1 MAVNWGFLGAGFVA
15 SRGLAPAVHASRGAN
30 LYAVASRDEKRSA
43 TLEPQKVHATYNDLL
58 ADESVDAVY
67 ISLSNSQHLEWVT
80 KSLEA
85 GKHVLCEKPLGLN
98 ASETEAMFASASQ
111 SGRLLVEA
119 VWGRWHPRFSR
130 IVDAATSGVIG
141 NIEHIETAFTFTS
154 EMTDNYRLNPLMGG
168 GALLDVGCYQ
178 AHAWVALTN
187 GAKDLEF
194 TALTRTIGPTGIDLT
209 TDVSVRID
217 KSITAHAVSSFALP
231 SQQQFIVQGS
241 QGKMQTSAGEAF
253 TTWNEACS
261 LQINDVFEEFAVT
274 NAFVEMVEN
283 VSNVISGEEGWVV
296 PSADSIRVAHI
307 LDSIAKHSTWVA
319 DRADQQGT

>member
-15 SRGLAPAVHASRGAN
+15 SRGLAPAVHASRGAT

-43 TLEPQKVHATYNDLL
+43 TLEPQKVHATYDDLL
-58 ADESVDAVY
+58 ADERVDAVY

-98 ASETEAMFASASQ
+98 ASETEAMFACASR
-111 SGRLLVEA
+111 SDRLLVEA

-130 IVDAATSGVIG
+130 MVDVVANGTLG

-178 AHAWVALTN
+178 AHAWVALTK
-187 GAKDLEF
+187 GAKDLEI
-194 TALTRTIGPTGIDLT
+194 ADLTRTIGSTGIDLT
-209 TDVSVRID
+209 TDVSVRIN
-217 KSITAHAVSSFALP
+217 KSITAHALSSFELP

-241 QGKMQTSAGEAF
+241 QGKMQTAAGESF

-261 LQINDVFEEFAVT
+261 VRINDVVEEFVVT

-307 LDSIAKHSTWVA
+307 LDSITRH
-319 DRADQQGT
+319 Q

>member
-43 TLEPQKVHATYNDLL
+43 TLEPERVHATYDDLL
-58 ADESVDAVY
+58 ADERVDAVY

-98 ASETEAMFASASQ
+98 ASETESMFACASRN
-111 SGRLLVEA
+111 GPLLVEA
-119 VWGRWHPRFSR
+119 VWGRWHPRFAR
-130 IVDAATSGVIG
+130 MVEVATSGAIG

-187 GAKDLEF
+187 GATDLQISD
-194 TALTRTIGPTGIDLT
+194 LTRVIGPTGIDLT
-209 TDVSVRID
+209 TDVSVRINN
-217 KSITAHAVSSFALP
+217 SITAHAVSSFALP

-241 QGKMQTSAGEAF
+241 QGKMQTAVGESF
-253 TTWNEACS
+253 TTWNEASS
-261 LQINDVFEEFAVT
+261 LQINDVVEEFAVT

-283 VSNVISGEEGWVV
+283 VSNVIRGEQGWIV

-307 LDSIAKHSTWVA
+307 LDSIARHPSE
-319 DRADQQGT
+319 

>member
-15 SRGLAPAVHASRGAN
+15 SRGLASAVHASRGAN

-43 TLEPQKVHATYNDLL
+43 TLEPERVHATYADLL
-58 ADESVDAVY
+58 ADERVDAVY
-67 ISLSNSQHLEWVT
+67 ISLSNSQHLEWVM

-98 ASETEAMFASASQ
+98 ASETESMFACASRNNQ
-111 SGRLLVEA
+111 HLVEA

-130 IVDAATSGVIG
+130 MIEVVANGTLG

-187 GAKDLEF
+187 GATDLQISDV
-194 TALTRTIGPTGIDLT
+194 TRTVGPTGIDLT
-209 TDVSVRID
+209 TDVSVRIN
-217 KSITAHAVSSFALP
+217 KSITARAVSSFALP

-241 QGKMQTSAGEAF
+241 HGKMQTAVGESF

-261 LQINDVFEEFAVT
+261 LQINDVVEEFAVA

-283 VSNVISGEEGWVV
+283 VSNVISGEEGWIV

-307 LDSIAKHSTWVA
+307 LDSIARHE
-319 DRADQQGT
+319 

>member
-15 SRGLAPAVHASRGAN
+15 SRGLAQAVHASRGAN

-43 TLEPQKVHATYNDLL
+43 TLEPKRVHATYADLL
-58 ADESVDAVY
+58 ADERVDAVY

-98 ASETEAMFASASQ
+98 ASETESMFACASRNNQ
-111 SGRLLVEA
+111 HLVEA

-130 IVDAATSGVIG
+130 MIEVVTNGTLG

-178 AHAWVALTN
+178 AHAWVALTK
-187 GAKDLEF
+187 GATDLEISD
-194 TALTRTIGPTGIDLT
+194 LNRTVGPTGIDLT
-209 TDVSVRID
+209 TDVSVRIN

-241 QGKMQTSAGEAF
+241 HGKMQTAVGESF

-261 LQINDVFEEFAVT
+261 LQINDVVEEFAVA

-283 VSNVISGEEGWVV
+283 VSNVISGEEGWIV

-307 LDSIAKHSTWVA
+307 LDSIARHE
-319 DRADQQGT
+319 

>member
-43 TLEPQKVHATYNDLL
+43 TLEPKRVHATYADLL
-58 ADESVDAVY
+58 ADERVDAVY

-98 ASETEAMFASASQ
+98 ASETESMFACASRNNQ
-111 SGRLLVEA
+111 HLVEA

-130 IVDAATSGVIG
+130 MIEVVANGTLG

-187 GAKDLEF
+187 GATDLQISD
-194 TALTRTIGPTGIDLT
+194 LSRTVGPTGIDLT
-209 TDVSVRID
+209 TDVSVRIN

-241 QGKMQTSAGEAF
+241 QGKMQTTAGESF

-261 LQINDVFEEFAVT
+261 LQINEVVEEFAVA

-283 VSNVISGEEGWVV
+283 VSNVISGKEGWIV

-307 LDSIAKHSTWVA
+307 LDSIARHE
-319 DRADQQGT
+319 

>member
-1 MAVNWGFLGAGFVA
+1 VTVNWGFLGAGYVA

-30 LYAVASRDEKRSA
+30 LYAVASRDEQRSA
-43 TLEPQKVHATYNDLL
+43 TLEPERVHASYEDLL
-58 ADESVDAVY
+58 ADERVDAVY

-98 ASETEAMFASASQ
+98 ATETEAMFDCASR

-130 IVDAATSGVIG
+130 MVEVVASGAIG
-141 NIEHIETAFTFTS
+141 NIQHIETAFTFTS
-154 EMTDNYRLNPLMGG
+154 DMTDNYRLNPLMGG

-178 AHAWVALTN
+178 AHAWVALAN
-187 GAKDLEF
+187 GANDVAIDELSS
-194 TALTRTIGPTGIDLT
+194 TIGPTGVDLT
-209 TDVSVRID
+209 TDVSVRINN
-217 KSITAHAVSSFALP
+217 SITAHSVSSFALP

-241 QGKMQTSAGEAF
+241 SGSMHTGVGESF
-253 TTWNEACS
+253 TTWNEASS
-261 LQINDVFEEFAVT
+261 LHINDVVEEFAVT
-274 NAFVEMVEN
+274 NAFVEMIEN
-283 VSNVISGEEGWVV
+283 VSRVIEGEEGWIV

-307 LDSIAKHSTWVA
+307 LDSIARH
-319 DRADQQGT
+319 Q

>member
-1 MAVNWGFLGAGFVA
+1 MTVNWGFLGAGYVA

-30 LYAVASRDEKRSA
+30 LYAVASRDEQRSA
-43 TLEPQKVHATYNDLL
+43 TLEPERVHATYDDLL
-58 ADESVDAVY
+58 ADERVDAVY

-98 ASETEAMFASASQ
+98 AAETEAMFESASR

-130 IVDAATSGVIG
+130 MVEIVASGAIG
-141 NIEHIETAFTFTS
+141 TIEHIETAFTFTS

-178 AHAWVALTN
+178 AHAWVALTA
-187 GAKDLEF
+187 GAIGLEIEDLS
-194 TALTRTIGPTGIDLT
+194 RVIGPTGVDLT
-209 TDVSVRID
+209 TDVSVRINGPT
-217 KSITAHAVSSFALP
+217 TAHAVSSFALP
-231 SQQQFIVQGS
+231 SQQQFIVHGS
-241 QGKMQTSAGEAF
+241 SGTIRTEVGESF
-253 TTWNEACS
+253 TTWNEASS
-261 LQINDVFEEFAVT
+261 LHFNDAVEEFAVT

-283 VSNVISGEEGWVV
+283 VSRVIEGEEGWVV
-296 PSADSIRVAHI
+296 PSVDSIRVAHI
-307 LDSIAKHSTWVA
+307 LDSIARH
-319 DRADQQGT
+319 Q

>member
-1 MAVNWGFLGAGFVA
+1 MTVNWGFLGAGYVA
-15 SRGLAPAVHASRGAN
+15 SRGLAPAVHASRGAH
-30 LYAVASRDEKRSA
+30 LYAVASRDEQRSA
-43 TLEPQKVHATYNDLL
+43 TLEPERVHATYNDLL
-58 ADESVDAVY
+58 ADERVDAVY

-98 ASETEAMFASASQ
+98 ATETEAMFATASQ
-111 SGRLLVEA
+111 SGQLLVEA

-130 IVDAATSGVIG
+130 MVEVVASGAIG

-154 EMTDNYRLNPLMGG
+154 EMTDNYRLNPMMGG

-187 GAKDLEF
+187 GATGLEIKDLS
-194 TALTRTIGPTGIDLT
+194 RVIGPTGVDLT
-209 TDVSVRID
+209 TDVSVHING
-217 KSITAHAVSSFALP
+217 SITAHSVSSFALP

-241 QGKMQTSAGEAF
+241 NGSMHTGVGESF
-253 TTWNEACS
+253 TTWNEAS
-261 LQINDVFEEFAVT
+261 TLHINDVVEEFAVT

-283 VSNVISGEEGWVV
+283 VSRVIEGDVGLIV

-307 LDSIAKHSTWVA
+307 LDSIAQHSS
-319 DRADQQGT
+319 

>member
-1 MAVNWGFLGAGFVA
+1 MNWGFLGAGYVA
-15 SRGLAPAVHASRGAN
+15 SRGLAPAVHASRGAH
-30 LYAVASRDEKRSA
+30 LYAVASRDEQRSA
-43 TLEPQKVHATYNDLL
+43 TLEPERVHATYEDLL
-58 ADESVDAVY
+58 ADEHVDAVY

-98 ASETEAMFASASQ
+98 ATETEAMFDCASR

-130 IVDAATSGVIG
+130 MVEVVASGAIG
-141 NIEHIETAFTFTS
+141 NIQHIETAFTFTS
-154 EMTDNYRLNPLMGG
+154 DMTDNYRLNPLMGG

-178 AHAWVALTN
+178 AHAWVALAN
-187 GAKDLEF
+187 GANDVAIDELSS
-194 TALTRTIGPTGIDLT
+194 TIGPTGVDLT
-209 TDVSVRID
+209 TDVSVRINN
-217 KSITAHAVSSFALP
+217 SITAHSVSSFALP

-241 QGKMQTSAGEAF
+241 SGSMHTGVGESF
-253 TTWNEACS
+253 TTWNEASS
-261 LQINDVFEEFAVT
+261 LHINDVVEEFAVT

-283 VSNVISGEEGWVV
+283 VSRVIEGEEGWIV

-307 LDSIAKHSTWVA
+307 LDSIARH
-319 DRADQQGT
+319 Q

>member
-1 MAVNWGFLGAGFVA
+1 MTVNWGFLGAGYVA

-30 LYAVASRDEKRSA
+30 LYAVASRDEQRSA
-43 TLEPQKVHATYNDLL
+43 TLEPERVHATYDDLL
-58 ADESVDAVY
+58 ADERVDAVY

-98 ASETEAMFASASQ
+98 AAETEAMFASASR

-119 VWGRWHPRFSR
+119 VWGRWHPRFAR
-130 IVDAATSGVIG
+130 MVEIVASGAIG
-141 NIEHIETAFTFTS
+141 TIEHIETAFTFTS

-178 AHAWVALTN
+178 AHAWVALTD
-187 GAKDLEF
+187 GAIGLEIEDLS
-194 TALTRTIGPTGIDLT
+194 RVIGPTGVDLT
-209 TDVSVRID
+209 TDVSVRINGPT
-217 KSITAHAVSSFALP
+217 TAHAVSSFALP
-231 SQQQFIVQGS
+231 SQQQFIVHGS
-241 QGKMQTSAGEAF
+241 SGTIRTEVGESF
-253 TTWNEACS
+253 TTWNEASS
-261 LQINDVFEEFAVT
+261 LHFNDAVEEFAVT

-283 VSNVISGEEGWVV
+283 VSRVIEGEEGWIV

-307 LDSIAKHSTWVA
+307 LDSIARHP
-319 DRADQQGT
+319 

>member
-1 MAVNWGFLGAGFVA
+1 MTVNWGFLGAGYVA

-30 LYAVASRDEKRSA
+30 LYAVASRDEQRSA
-43 TLEPQKVHATYNDLL
+43 TLEPERVHATYDDLL
-58 ADESVDAVY
+58 ADERVDAVY

-98 ASETEAMFASASQ
+98 AAETEAMFASASR

-119 VWGRWHPRFSR
+119 VWGRWHPRFAR
-130 IVDAATSGVIG
+130 MVEVVASGAIG
-141 NIEHIETAFTFTS
+141 TIEHIETAFTFTS

-187 GAKDLEF
+187 GATGLEIKDLS
-194 TALTRTIGPTGIDLT
+194 RVIGPTGVDLT
-209 TDVSVRID
+209 TDVSVRING
-217 KSITAHAVSSFALP
+217 SITAHSVSSFALP

-241 QGKMQTSAGEAF
+241 NGSMHTGDGESF
-253 TTWNEACS
+253 TTWNEVSS
-261 LQINDVFEEFAVT
+261 LHINDAVEEFAVT

-283 VSNVISGEEGWVV
+283 VSRVIEGDEGWVV
-296 PSADSIRVAHI
+296 SSADSIRVAYI
-307 LDSIAKHSTWVA
+307 LDSIS
-319 DRADQQGT
+319 RRS

>member
-1 MAVNWGFLGAGFVA
+1 MAVNWGFLGAGYVA
-15 SRGLAPAVHASRGAN
+15 SRGLAPAVHASRGAH
-30 LYAVASRDEKRSA
+30 LYAVASRDEQRSA
-43 TLEPQKVHATYNDLL
+43 TLEPECVHATYDSLL
-58 ADESVDAVY
+58 ADERVDAVY
-67 ISLSNSQHLEWVT
+67 ISLSNSQHREWVT

-98 ASETEAMFASASQ
+98 AQETEEMFATASR

-130 IVDAATSGVIG
+130 MVEMVSSGTIG

-154 EMTDNYRLNPLMGG
+154 EMTDNYRLDPLMGG

-178 AHAWVALTN
+178 AHAWVALAN
-187 GAKDLEF
+187 GAIGLEIEN
-194 TALTRTIGPTGIDLT
+194 LSRVMGPTGVDLT
-209 TDVSVRID
+209 PDVSVRIN
-217 KSITAHAVSSFALP
+217 STVTAHSVSSFALP

-241 QGKMQTSAGEAF
+241 SGNMRTEVGESF
-253 TTWNEACS
+253 TTWNEASS
-261 LQINDVFEEFAVT
+261 LQINDAVEDFPIT

-283 VSNVISGEEGWVV
+283 VSRVIEGEEGWIV

-307 LDSIAKHSTWVA
+307 LDSIAQHSS
-319 DRADQQGT
+319 